1 MHQCHY
7 LIVTTTESLINGYV
21 NHYLVMNMKHH
32 KSGKKALKRLQ
43 IESKPHI
50 AEKDE
55 AILNEIKRIK
65 KLQKGLYKEYE
76 AEEETED

>member
-1 MHQCHY
+1 M
-7 LIVTTTESLINGYV
+7 E
-21 NHYLVMNMKHH
+21 H
-32 KSGKKALKRLQ
+32 KNPGKKALKRLPF
-43 IESKPHI
+43 EGKHI

-76 AEEETED
+76 VDEIED